1 MTLLA
6 LTPYSQDLYTHR
18 DNTIGI
24 EVNIGTPA
32 QTLLMSVGLAYS
44 EMFVASACCIYCCC
58 DKEFAPF
65 NSSTYKLKEYVSG
78 NGIGDYEIGS
88 DTVAVS
94 CFEPTSDR

>member
-6 LTPYSQDLYTHR
+6 LTSYSQDIFTHR

-32 QTLLMSVGLAYS
+32 QTFLMSIGLADPWLI
-44 EMFVASACCIYCCC
+44 VASQCCINCCC
-58 DKEFAPF
+58 DKEFAPWQ
-65 NSSTYKLKEYVSG
+65 SSTYNMKEYVSAEG
-78 NGIGDYEIGS
+78 NGFDDYELGS

-94 CFEPTSDR
+94 CLQ